1 MPKHYK
7 PRRDFPEIP
16 DIDPERPTI
25 FVGPAFDRLCED
37 CRIPAEQRD
46 DLQTHLEQAAAFYF
60 RNKNV
65 YDEMPKAGEKRA
77 ALAKIEELTGK
88 LSDQLDR
95 MDPFT
100 AGLFWH
106 PEAEIASYAIQGKPS
121 PYGHKFSEM
130 PGPDGQTMTVY
141 PDRDDLTRAV
151 RILENY
157 ARHARAS
164 VPAGRD
170 GRPGMVAL
178 RNWVGNIALL
188 WERSFGCAFTADF
201 FGDAPI
207 SDAAVFCCSATRI
220 LDPTVTDT
228 QVHTAMRDQIRKSGK
243 QAGRNRGKNSP

>member
-1 MPKHYK
+1 MTKHHK
-7 PRRDFPEIP
+7 PRRNFPDFPN
-16 DIDPERPTI
+16 IDPERPTI
-25 FVGPAFDRLCED
+25 FVGPSFDQLCSDWQIQADRNGE
-37 CRIPAEQRD
+37 
-46 DLQTHLEQAAAFYF
+46 LQKQLEQAAAFYF
-60 RNKNV
+60 RNKIT
-65 YDEMPKAGEKRA
+65 YDDMPKAGEKRA
-77 ALAKIEELTGK
+77 ALAEIEALAGK
-88 LSDQLDR
+88 LSDRLDR

-100 AGLFWH
+100 SGLFWR
-106 PEAEIASYAIQGKPS
+106 PEAEIGIYAIQGKPS
-121 PYGHKFSEM
+121 PYGHKFSDF
-130 PGPDGQTMTVY
+130 PVPDGQPMTVY

-151 RILENY
+151 RILESY
-157 ARHARAS
+157 ARHAREN
-164 VPAGRD
+164 VPTGRD

-243 QAGRNRGKNSP
+243 QAGRNRGENSP